1 MRFRLNVD
9 ININTN
15 TITKSRTFCSQLQ
28 IILDVRKIIV
38 SRLYLIMLCLRFMH
52 TWGRRRPFLARH
64 LQRKQQLKRLLSG
77 TCVLWCVWMCRGHCF
92 WMAYYGYPKRHIVVA
107 STIYEVSIS
116 VVNVRAVWGSEC
128 QFWIEDVCAPSAMCL
143 LETSKAKDNLS
154 WWFYSFCIHSTA
166 I

>member
-1 MRFRLNVD
+1 MRFRLNAD

-15 TITKSRTFCSQLQ
+15 TITKSRTFCSKLQ

-38 SRLYLIMLCLRFMH
+38 SRLYLILLCLRFMH
-52 TWGRRRPFLARH
+52 TGAGEGPFL
-64 LQRKQQLKRLLSG
+64 LV
-77 TCVLWCVWMCRGHCF
+77 TCNGSSNWKIF
-92 WMAYYGYPKRHIVVA
+92 FQPAYYDVYECAVGIVSEWLIMVTPRHIVVA

-128 QFWIEDVCAPSAMCL
+128 QFWIEDVCAPSVMCL